1 MRNDFALP
9 GSDSPDKNAGNTSL
23 SRKLKKEEFK
33 MIGDPSKETNPP
45 EKYDGK
51 KCLDTA
57 AEKLLGDIKKEEI
70 VQIPVEK
77 IMANRFQP
85 RRYFKEESLASLAE
99 TIKEDGVQQ
108 PITVR
113 KIEEENS
120 PFLFELIAGERRLRA
135 SRIAGLKKIPA
146 VIKEKSDREVKKLAL
161 LENLQREDLTYFETM
176 ISVVGLKEEY
186 GSNKEVGAAVGLT
199 RRSVEQYLKIH
210 SELSTIPEVFA
221 LVEKKQSTLNR
232 MNLKDTADIMAELR
246 RYQKSDKRELERV
259 IKKIKEKGLVVTV
272 AQLLRKIEHRNT
284 GNKSETYNMHSLDT
298 IFKETD
304 GRLLIRI
311 TLRKDALPSDEG
323 LGKIHSAMNQLFQ
336 RIEELSKETMSESS
350 I

>member
-1 MRNDFALP
+1 MIEDAN
-9 GSDSPDKNAGNTSL
+9 
-23 SRKLKKEEFK
+23 KE
-33 MIGDPSKETNPP
+33 SKST
-45 EKYDGK
+45 EKYDSK

-57 AEKLLGDIKKEEI
+57 AEKLLGDINREEI
-70 VQIPVEK
+70 VQIPVDK

-85 RRYFKEESLASLAE
+85 RKYFREESLASLAE

-135 SRIAGLKKIPA
+135 SKIAGLERIPA

-176 ISVVGLKEEY
+176 MSIVGLKEEY
-186 GSNKEVGAAVGLT
+186 GSNEEVGTAVGLT

-210 SELSTIPEVFA
+210 SEMSTIPEVFA
-221 LVEKKQSTLNR
+221 IVEKKQSTLNR
-232 MNLKDTADIMAELR
+232 TNLKDTADIMSELR
-246 RYQKSDKRELERV
+246 RYQKSDKREFERF
-259 IKKIKEKGLVVTV
+259 IKRVKEKGLVFAVEK
-272 AQLLRKIEHRNT
+272 LLRKIEDRNT
-284 GNKSETYNMHSLDT
+284 EKNKSEARDAHSPDD

-304 GRLLIRI
+304 DRLLIRI
-311 TLRKDALPSDEG
+311 TLRKDALPSDEA
-323 LGKIHSAMNQLFQ
+323 LGKIQSAIDQFFQ
-336 RIEELSKETMSESS
+336 RIQDISKESLPESTA
-350 I
+350 

>member
-1 MRNDFALP
+1 
-9 GSDSPDKNAGNTSL
+9 
-23 SRKLKKEEFK
+23 
-33 MIGDPSKETNPP
+33 MIEDADKETKSI
-45 EKYDGK
+45 EKYDSK

-57 AEKLLGDIKKEEI
+57 AEKLLGDINREEI
-70 VQIPVEK
+70 VQIPVDK

-85 RRYFKEESLASLAE
+85 RKYFREESLASLAE

-135 SRIAGLKKIPA
+135 SKIAGLERIPA

-176 ISVVGLKEEY
+176 MSIVGLKEEY
-186 GSNKEVGAAVGLT
+186 GNNEEVGTAVGLT

-210 SELSTIPEVFA
+210 SEMSTLPEVFA
-221 LVEKKQSTLNR
+221 IVEKKQSTLNR
-232 MNLKDTADIMAELR
+232 TNLKDTADIMSELR
-246 RYQKSDKRELERV
+246 RYQKSDKREFERF
-259 IKKIKEKGLVVTV
+259 IKRVKEKELVFAVEK
-272 AQLLRKIEHRNT
+272 LLRKIEDRNT
-284 GNKSETYNMHSLDT
+284 EKNKSEARDTHSPDD

-304 GRLLIRI
+304 DRLLIRI
-311 TLRKDALPSDEG
+311 TLLKNSLPLDVDLE
-323 LGKIHSAMNQLFQ
+323 KIQLAINHFFQ
-336 RIEELSKETMSESS
+336 RIEEISKESTPESTA
-350 I
+350 

>member
-1 MRNDFALP
+1 
-9 GSDSPDKNAGNTSL
+9 
-23 SRKLKKEEFK
+23 
-33 MIGDPSKETNPP
+33 MIEDANKETKST
-45 EKYDGK
+45 EKYDSK

-70 VQIPVEK
+70 VQIPVDK

-85 RRYFKEESLASLAE
+85 RKYFREESLASLAE

-135 SRIAGLKKIPA
+135 SKIAGLERIPA

-176 ISVVGLKEEY
+176 MSIVGLKEEY
-186 GSNKEVGAAVGLT
+186 GSNEEVGTAVGLT

-210 SELSTIPEVFA
+210 SEMSTIPEVFA
-221 LVEKKQSTLNR
+221 IVEKKQSTLNR
-232 MNLKDTADIMAELR
+232 TNLKDTADIMSELR
-246 RYQKSDKRELERV
+246 RYQKSDKREFERF
-259 IKKIKEKGLVVTV
+259 IKRVKEKGLVVAV
-272 AQLLRKIEHRNT
+272 EKLLRKIEDRNT
-284 GNKSETYNMHSLDT
+284 EKNKSEARDAHSPDD

-304 GRLLIRI
+304 DRLLIRI
-311 TLRKDALPSDEG
+311 TLRKDALPSG
-323 LGKIHSAMNQLFQ
+323 
-336 RIEELSKETMSESS
+336 
-350 I
+350 

>member
-1 MRNDFALP
+1 
-9 GSDSPDKNAGNTSL
+9 
-23 SRKLKKEEFK
+23 
-33 MIGDPSKETNPP
+33 MIEDADKETKST
-45 EKYDGK
+45 EKYDSK

-57 AEKLLGDIKKEEI
+57 AEKLLGDINREEI
-70 VQIPVEK
+70 VQIPVDK

-85 RRYFKEESLASLAE
+85 RKYFREESLASLAE

-135 SRIAGLKKIPA
+135 SKIAGLERIPA

-176 ISVVGLKEEY
+176 MSIVGLKEEY
-186 GSNKEVGAAVGLT
+186 GSNEEVGTAVGLT

-210 SELSTIPEVFA
+210 SEMSTIPEVFA
-221 LVEKKQSTLNR
+221 IVEKKQSTLNR
-232 MNLKDTADIMAELR
+232 TNLKDTADIMSELR
-246 RYQKSDKRELERV
+246 RYQKSDKREFERF
-259 IKKIKEKGLVVTV
+259 IKRVKEKGLVFAVEK
-272 AQLLRKIEHRNT
+272 LLRKIEDRNT
-284 GNKSETYNMHSLDT
+284 EKNKSEARDAHSPDD

-304 GRLLIRI
+304 DRLLIRI
-311 TLRKDALPSDEG
+311 TLRKDALPSDEA
-323 LGKIHSAMNQLFQ
+323 LGKIQSAIDQFFQ
-336 RIEELSKETMSESS
+336 RIQDISKESLPESTA
-350 I
+350 

>member
-1 MRNDFALP
+1 
-9 GSDSPDKNAGNTSL
+9 
-23 SRKLKKEEFK
+23 
-33 MIGDPSKETNPP
+33 MIEDADKETKSI
-45 EKYDGK
+45 EKYDSK

-57 AEKLLGDIKKEEI
+57 AEKLLGDINREEI
-70 VQIPVEK
+70 VQIPVDK

-85 RRYFKEESLASLAE
+85 RKYFREESLASLAE

-135 SRIAGLKKIPA
+135 SKIAGLERIPA

-176 ISVVGLKEEY
+176 MSIVGLKEEY
-186 GSNKEVGAAVGLT
+186 GSNEEVGTAVGLT

-210 SELSTIPEVFA
+210 SEMSTIPEVFA
-221 LVEKKQSTLNR
+221 IVEKKQSTLNR
-232 MNLKDTADIMAELR
+232 TNLKDTADIMSELR
-246 RYQKSDKRELERV
+246 RYQKSDKREFERF
-259 IKKIKEKGLVVTV
+259 IKRVKEKGLVFAVEK
-272 AQLLRKIEHRNT
+272 LLRKIEDRNT
-284 GNKSETYNMHSLDT
+284 EKNKSEARDAHSPDD

-304 GRLLIRI
+304 DRLLIRI
-311 TLRKDALPSDEG
+311 TLLKGSLPLDGG
-323 LGKIHSAMNQLFQ
+323 LEKIQLAINHFFQ
-336 RIEELSKETMSESS
+336 RIEDISKESTPESTA
-350 I
+350 

>member
-1 MRNDFALP
+1 MIEDVN
-9 GSDSPDKNAGNTSL
+9 
-23 SRKLKKEEFK
+23 KE
-33 MIGDPSKETNPP
+33 SKST
-45 EKYDGK
+45 EKYDSK

-57 AEKLLGDIKKEEI
+57 AEKLLGDINREEI
-70 VQIPVEK
+70 VQIPVDK

-85 RRYFKEESLASLAE
+85 RKYFREESLASLAE

-135 SRIAGLKKIPA
+135 SKIAGLERIPA

-176 ISVVGLKEEY
+176 MSIVGLKEEY
-186 GSNKEVGAAVGLT
+186 GSNEEVGTAVGLT

-210 SELSTIPEVFA
+210 SEMSTIPEVFA
-221 LVEKKQSTLNR
+221 IVEKKQSTLNR
-232 MNLKDTADIMAELR
+232 TNLKDTADIMSELR
-246 RYQKSDKRELERV
+246 RYQKSDKREFERF
-259 IKKIKEKGLVVTV
+259 IKRVKEKGLVFAVEK
-272 AQLLRKIEHRNT
+272 LLRKIEDRNT
-284 GNKSETYNMHSLDT
+284 EKNKSEERDAHSPDD

-304 GRLLIRI
+304 DRLLIRI
-311 TLRKDALPSDEG
+311 TLRKDALPSDEA
-323 LGKIHSAMNQLFQ
+323 LGKIQSAIDQFFQ
-336 RIEELSKETMSESS
+336 RIQDISKESLPESTA
-350 I
+350 

>member
-1 MRNDFALP
+1 
-9 GSDSPDKNAGNTSL
+9 
-23 SRKLKKEEFK
+23 
-33 MIGDPSKETNPP
+33 MIEDADKETKSI
-45 EKYDGK
+45 EKYDSK

-57 AEKLLGDIKKEEI
+57 AEKLLGDVKKEEI
-70 VQIPVEK
+70 VQIPVDK

-85 RRYFKEESLASLAE
+85 RKYFREESLASLAE

-135 SRIAGLKKIPA
+135 SKIAGLERIPA

-176 ISVVGLKEEY
+176 MSIVGLKEEY
-186 GSNKEVGAAVGLT
+186 GSNEEVGTAVGLT

-210 SELSTIPEVFA
+210 SEMSTIPEVFA
-221 LVEKKQSTLNR
+221 IVEKKQSTLNR
-232 MNLKDTADIMAELR
+232 TNLKDTADIMSELR
-246 RYQKSDKRELERV
+246 RYQKSDKREFERF
-259 IKKIKEKGLVVTV
+259 IKRVKEKGLVFAVEK
-272 AQLLRKIEHRNT
+272 LLRKIEDRNT
-284 GNKSETYNMHSLDT
+284 EMNKSEARDAHSPDD

-304 GRLLIRI
+304 DRLLIRI
-311 TLRKDALPSDEG
+311 TLRKDALPSDEA
-323 LGKIHSAMNQLFQ
+323 LGKIQSAIDQFFQ
-336 RIEELSKETMSESS
+336 RIQDISKESLPESTA
-350 I
+350 

>member
-1 MRNDFALP
+1 MIEDAN
-9 GSDSPDKNAGNTSL
+9 
-23 SRKLKKEEFK
+23 KE
-33 MIGDPSKETNPP
+33 SKST
-45 EKYDGK
+45 EKYDSK

-57 AEKLLGDIKKEEI
+57 AEKLLGDINREEI
-70 VQIPVEK
+70 VQIPVDK

-85 RRYFKEESLASLAE
+85 RKYFREESLASLAE

-135 SRIAGLKKIPA
+135 SKIAGLERIPA

-176 ISVVGLKEEY
+176 MSIVGLKEEY
-186 GSNKEVGAAVGLT
+186 GSNEEVGTAVGLT

-210 SELSTIPEVFA
+210 SEMSTIPEVFA
-221 LVEKKQSTLNR
+221 IVEKKQSTLNR
-232 MNLKDTADIMAELR
+232 TNLKDTADIMSELR
-246 RYQKSDKRELERV
+246 RYQKSDKREFERF
-259 IKKIKEKGLVVTV
+259 IKRVKEKGFVFAVEK
-272 AQLLRKIEHRNT
+272 LLRKIEDRNT
-284 GNKSETYNMHSLDT
+284 EMNKSEARDAHSPDD

-304 GRLLIRI
+304 DRLLIRI
-311 TLRKDALPSDEG
+311 TLRKDALPSDEA
-323 LGKIHSAMNQLFQ
+323 LGKIQSAIDQFFQ
-336 RIEELSKETMSESS
+336 RIQDISKESLPESTA
-350 I
+350 

>member
-1 MRNDFALP
+1 
-9 GSDSPDKNAGNTSL
+9 
-23 SRKLKKEEFK
+23 
-33 MIGDPSKETNPP
+33 MIEDADKETKSI
-45 EKYDGK
+45 EKYDSK

-57 AEKLLGDIKKEEI
+57 AEKLLGDINREEI
-70 VQIPVEK
+70 VQIPVDK

-85 RRYFKEESLASLAE
+85 RKYFREESLASLAE

-135 SRIAGLKKIPA
+135 SKIAGLERIPA

-176 ISVVGLKEEY
+176 MSIVGLKEEY
-186 GSNKEVGAAVGLT
+186 GSNEEVGTAVGLT

-210 SELSTIPEVFA
+210 SEMSTIPEVFA
-221 LVEKKQSTLNR
+221 IVEKKQSTLNR
-232 MNLKDTADIMAELR
+232 TNLKDTADIMSELR
-246 RYQKSDKRELERV
+246 RYQKSDKREFERF
-259 IKKIKEKGLVVTV
+259 IKRVKEKGLVFAVEK
-272 AQLLRKIEHRNT
+272 LLRKIEDRNT
-284 GNKSETYNMHSLDT
+284 EMNKSEARDAHSPDD

-304 GRLLIRI
+304 DRLLIRI
-311 TLRKDALPSDEG
+311 TLRKDALPSDEA
-323 LGKIHSAMNQLFQ
+323 LGKIQSAIDQFFQ
-336 RIEELSKETMSESS
+336 RIQDISKESLPESTA
-350 I
+350 

>member
-1 MRNDFALP
+1 MIEDA
-9 GSDSPDKNAGNTSL
+9 DKE
-23 SRKLKKEEFK
+23 RK
-33 MIGDPSKETNPP
+33 ST
-45 EKYDGK
+45 EKYDSK

-57 AEKLLGDIKKEEI
+57 AEKLLGDVKKEEI
-70 VQIPVEK
+70 VQIPVDK

-85 RRYFKEESLASLAE
+85 RKYFREESLASLAE

-135 SRIAGLKKIPA
+135 SKIAGLERIPA

-176 ISVVGLKEEY
+176 MSIVGLKEEY
-186 GSNKEVGAAVGLT
+186 GSNEEVGTAVGLT

-210 SELSTIPEVFA
+210 SEMSTIPEVFA
-221 LVEKKQSTLNR
+221 IVEKKQSTLNR
-232 MNLKDTADIMAELR
+232 TNLKDTADIMPELR
-246 RYQKSDKRELERV
+246 RYQKSDKREFERF
-259 IKKIKEKGLVVTV
+259 IKRVKEKGLVFAVEK
-272 AQLLRKIEHRNT
+272 LLRKIEDRNT
-284 GNKSETYNMHSLDT
+284 EKNKSEARDAHSPDD

-304 GRLLIRI
+304 DRLLIRI
-311 TLRKDALPSDEG
+311 TLRKDALPSDEA
-323 LGKIHSAMNQLFQ
+323 LGKIQSVIDQFFQ
-336 RIEELSKETMSESS
+336 RIQDISKESLPESTA
-350 I
+350 

>member
-1 MRNDFALP
+1 
-9 GSDSPDKNAGNTSL
+9 
-23 SRKLKKEEFK
+23 
-33 MIGDPSKETNPP
+33 MIEDADKETKSI
-45 EKYDGK
+45 EKYDSK

-57 AEKLLGDIKKEEI
+57 AEKLLGDINREEI
-70 VQIPVEK
+70 VQIPVDK

-85 RRYFKEESLASLAE
+85 RKYFREESLASLAE

-135 SRIAGLKKIPA
+135 SKIAGLERIPA

-176 ISVVGLKEEY
+176 MSIVGLKEEY
-186 GSNKEVGAAVGLT
+186 GSNEEVGTAVGLT

-210 SELSTIPEVFA
+210 SEMSTIPEVFA
-221 LVEKKQSTLNR
+221 IVEKKQSTLNR
-232 MNLKDTADIMAELR
+232 TNLKDTADIMSELR
-246 RYQKSDKRELERV
+246 RYQKSDKREFERF
-259 IKKIKEKGLVVTV
+259 IKRVKEKGLVFAVEK
-272 AQLLRKIEHRNT
+272 LLRKIEDRNT
-284 GNKSETYNMHSLDT
+284 EMNKSEARDAHSPDD

-304 GRLLIRI
+304 DRLLIRI
-311 TLRKDALPSDEG
+311 TIRKDALPSDEA
-323 LGKIHSAMNQLFQ
+323 LGKIQSAIDQFFQ
-336 RIEELSKETMSESS
+336 RIQDISKESLPESTA
-350 I
+350 

>member
-1 MRNDFALP
+1 
-9 GSDSPDKNAGNTSL
+9 
-23 SRKLKKEEFK
+23 
-33 MIGDPSKETNPP
+33 MIEDADKETKSI
-45 EKYDGK
+45 EKYDSK

-57 AEKLLGDIKKEEI
+57 AEKLLGDINREEI
-70 VQIPVEK
+70 VQIPVDK

-85 RRYFKEESLASLAE
+85 RKYFREESLASLAE

-135 SRIAGLKKIPA
+135 SKIAGLERIPA

-176 ISVVGLKEEY
+176 MSIVGLKEEY
-186 GSNKEVGAAVGLT
+186 GSNEEVGTAVGLT

-210 SELSTIPEVFA
+210 SEMSTIPEVFA
-221 LVEKKQSTLNR
+221 IVEKKQSTLNR
-232 MNLKDTADIMAELR
+232 TNLKDTADIMSELR
-246 RYQKSDKRELERV
+246 RYQKSDKREFERF
-259 IKKIKEKGLVVTV
+259 IKRVKEKGIV
-272 AQLLRKIEHRNT
+272 AAVEKLLRKIENRNT
-284 GNKSETYNMHSLDT
+284 ETNKSEARDTHSLDD

-304 GRLLIRI
+304 ERLVIRI
-311 TLRKDALPSDEG
+311 TLRKDALPSDEA
-323 LGKIHSAMNQLFQ
+323 LGKIQSAIDQFFQ
-336 RIEELSKETMSESS
+336 RIEEISKESLPESTA
-350 I
+350 

>member
-1 MRNDFALP
+1 
-9 GSDSPDKNAGNTSL
+9 
-23 SRKLKKEEFK
+23 
-33 MIGDPSKETNPP
+33 MIEDADKETKSI
-45 EKYDGK
+45 EKYDSK

-57 AEKLLGDIKKEEI
+57 AEKLLGDINREEI
-70 VQIPVEK
+70 VQIPVDK

-85 RRYFKEESLASLAE
+85 RKYFREESLASLAE

-135 SRIAGLKKIPA
+135 SKIAGLERIPA

-176 ISVVGLKEEY
+176 MSIVGLKEEY
-186 GSNKEVGAAVGLT
+186 GSNEEVGTAVGLT

-210 SELSTIPEVFA
+210 SEMSTIPEVFA
-221 LVEKKQSTLNR
+221 IVEKKQSTLSR
-232 MNLKDTADIMAELR
+232 TNLKDTADIMSELR
-246 RYQKSDKRELERV
+246 RYQKSDKREFERF
-259 IKKIKEKGLVVTV
+259 IKRVKEKGLVFAVEK
-272 AQLLRKIEHRNT
+272 LLRKIEDRNT
-284 GNKSETYNMHSLDT
+284 EKNKSEARDAHSPDD

-304 GRLLIRI
+304 DRLLIRI
-311 TLRKDALPSDEG
+311 TLRKDALPSDEA
-323 LGKIHSAMNQLFQ
+323 LGKIQSAIDQFFQ
-336 RIEELSKETMSESS
+336 RIQDISKESLPESTA
-350 I
+350 

>member
-1 MRNDFALP
+1 
-9 GSDSPDKNAGNTSL
+9 
-23 SRKLKKEEFK
+23 
-33 MIGDPSKETNPP
+33 MIEDADKETKSL
-45 EKYDGK
+45 EKYDSK

-57 AEKLLGDIKKEEI
+57 AEKLLGDINREEI
-70 VQIPVEK
+70 VQIPVDK

-85 RRYFKEESLASLAE
+85 RKYFREESLVSLAE

-135 SRIAGLKKIPA
+135 SKIAGLERIPA

-176 ISVVGLKEEY
+176 MSIVGLKEEY
-186 GSNKEVGAAVGLT
+186 VSNEEVGTAVGLT

-210 SELSTIPEVFA
+210 SEMSTIPEVFA
-221 LVEKKQSTLNR
+221 IVEKKQSTLNR
-232 MNLKDTADIMAELR
+232 TNLKDTADIMSELR
-246 RYQKSDKRELERV
+246 RYQKSDKREFERF
-259 IKKIKEKGLVVTV
+259 IKRVKEKGLVFAVEK
-272 AQLLRKIEHRNT
+272 LLRKIEDRNT
-284 GNKSETYNMHSLDT
+284 EKNKSEARDAHSPDD

-304 GRLLIRI
+304 DRLLIRI
-311 TLRKDALPSDEG
+311 TIRKDALPSDEA
-323 LGKIHSAMNQLFQ
+323 LGKIESSMDQFLQ
-336 RIEELSKETMSESS
+336 RIQEISKETMPESTA
-350 I
+350 

>member
-1 MRNDFALP
+1 MIEDAN
-9 GSDSPDKNAGNTSL
+9 
-23 SRKLKKEEFK
+23 KE
-33 MIGDPSKETNPP
+33 SKST
-45 EKYDGK
+45 EKYDSK

-57 AEKLLGDIKKEEI
+57 AEKLLGDINREEI
-70 VQIPVEK
+70 VQIPVDK

-85 RRYFKEESLASLAE
+85 RRYFREDSLASLAE

-135 SRIAGLKKIPA
+135 SKIAKLERIPA

-176 ISVVGLKEEY
+176 MSIVGLKEEY
-186 GSNKEVGAAVGLT
+186 GSNEEVGTAVGLT

-210 SELSTIPEVFA
+210 SEMSTIPEVFA
-221 LVEKKQSTLNR
+221 IVEKKQSTLNR
-232 MNLKDTADIMAELR
+232 TNLKDTADIMSELR
-246 RYQKSDKRELERV
+246 RYQKSDKREFERF
-259 IKKIKEKGLVVTV
+259 IKRVKEKGLVFAVEK
-272 AQLLRKIEHRNT
+272 LLRKIEDRNT
-284 GNKSETYNMHSLDT
+284 EKNKSEARDTHSPDD

-304 GRLLIRI
+304 DRLLIRI
-311 TLRKDALPSDEG
+311 TLLKDSLPLDVDLE
-323 LGKIHSAMNQLFQ
+323 KIQLAINHFFQ
-336 RIEELSKETMSESS
+336 RIEEISKESMPESTA
-350 I
+350 

>member
-1 MRNDFALP
+1 MIEDAN
-9 GSDSPDKNAGNTSL
+9 
-23 SRKLKKEEFK
+23 KE
-33 MIGDPSKETNPP
+33 SKST
-45 EKYDGK
+45 EKYDSK

-57 AEKLLGDIKKEEI
+57 AEKLLGDVKKEEI
-70 VQIPVEK
+70 VQIPVDK

-85 RRYFKEESLASLAE
+85 RKYFREESLASLAE

-135 SRIAGLKKIPA
+135 SKIAGLERIPA

-176 ISVVGLKEEY
+176 MSIVGLKEEY
-186 GSNKEVGAAVGLT
+186 ESNEEVGTAVGLT

-210 SELSTIPEVFA
+210 SEMSTIPEVFA
-221 LVEKKQSTLNR
+221 IVEKKQSTLNR
-232 MNLKDTADIMAELR
+232 TNLKDTADIMSELR
-246 RYQKSDKRELERV
+246 RYQKSDKREFERF
-259 IKKIKEKGLVVTV
+259 IKRVKEKGLVFAVEK
-272 AQLLRKIEHRNT
+272 LLRKIEDRNT
-284 GNKSETYNMHSLDT
+284 EKNKSEARDAHSPDD

-304 GRLLIRI
+304 ERLVIRI
-311 TLRKDALPSDEG
+311 TLRKDALPSDEA
-323 LGKIHSAMNQLFQ
+323 LGKIQSAIDQFFQ
-336 RIEELSKETMSESS
+336 RIQDISKESLPESTA
-350 I
+350 

>member
-1 MRNDFALP
+1 
-9 GSDSPDKNAGNTSL
+9 
-23 SRKLKKEEFK
+23 
-33 MIGDPSKETNPP
+33 MIEDADKETKST
-45 EKYDGK
+45 EKYDSK

-57 AEKLLGDIKKEEI
+57 AEKLLGDINREEI
-70 VQIPVEK
+70 VQIPVDK

-85 RRYFKEESLASLAE
+85 RKYFREESLASLAE

-135 SRIAGLKKIPA
+135 SKIAGLERIPA

-176 ISVVGLKEEY
+176 MSIVGLKEEY
-186 GSNKEVGAAVGLT
+186 GSNEEVGTAVGLT

-210 SELSTIPEVFA
+210 SEMSTIPEVFA
-221 LVEKKQSTLNR
+221 IVEKKQSTLNR
-232 MNLKDTADIMAELR
+232 TNLKDTADIMSELR
-246 RYQKSDKRELERV
+246 RYQKSDKREFERF
-259 IKKIKEKGLVVTV
+259 IKRVKEKGLVFAVEK
-272 AQLLRKIEHRNT
+272 LLRKIEDRNT
-284 GNKSETYNMHSLDT
+284 EMNKSEARDAHSPDD

-304 GRLLIRI
+304 DRLLIRI
-311 TLRKDALPSDEG
+311 TLRKDALPSDEA
-323 LGKIHSAMNQLFQ
+323 LGKIQSAIDQFFQ
-336 RIEELSKETMSESS
+336 RIQDISKESLPESTA
-350 I
+350 